1 MLNQLYE
8 VLTAYGPVD
17 EVWFEDVMARENEW
31 SVIAVKKGG
40 DGKYERVL
48 PYNSADE
55 GSREALLK
63 AQPNAAA
70 LQWFSAECDV
80 SIRPGWFYHADQ
92 QPKSVAQLADLW
104 YRSMGRGAVLLLNI
118 PPDTNGLLP
127 AADVA
132 RLKEFRE
139 RTEHEL
145 PADLARDARVTDD
158 SAGTRIVEL
167 AKLLEIDRIR
177 LPEDIRHG
185 QQVEHFVVE
194 AEVGGLD
201 GRRRAG
207 HHRRD
212 PHPAPAP
219 ARADHGTAL
228 ETAGHPGPI
237 SHPHQGVRPVQLTG
251 VTQTGGAWPCRAL
264 PVSAYGMD
272 RAATCRIVS
281 VGCGSGVPGDRWCRS
296 EVQGGLCPP

>member
-194 AEVGGLD
+194 AEVGGPGRSPPSWAPSARPASCPCPRRSRHGAGDCGSPRPDQPSTSGSSACTTHRCDAD
-201 GRRRAG
+201 GRGLALQSSARVCLRDGPRR
-207 HHRRD
+207 HLSHR
-212 PHPAPAP
+212 
-219 ARADHGTAL
+219 
-228 ETAGHPGPI
+228 
-237 SHPHQGVRPVQLTG
+237 Q
-251 VTQTGGAWPCRAL
+251 
-264 PVSAYGMD
+264 
-272 RAATCRIVS
+272 
-281 VGCGSGVPGDRWCRS
+281 RWMR
-296 EVQGGLCPP
+296 